1 MTIPR
6 PWDICATLLLAA
18 LTAAAWRGVLQPAL
32 SRSAGEIEAAREVVA
47 HRADSADL
55 ARQLSAAQKDLRLT
69 RAALSVFDQPGWTD
83 SDRSRRIEL
92 VYTAARNAGVQV
104 EGVEPSDAERVGGR
118 RVLPMRLSGR
128 GEYVS
133 ILRVIADI
141 RRNQPDVVI
150 RTMDIVS
157 LPGGDGQ
164 LFLTAEL
171 LWVPPAAQPGKPAIP
186 AEAAVP

>member
-55 ARQLSAAQKDLRLT
+55 ARQLSAAQSDLRLT
-69 RAALSVFDQPGWTD
+69 RDALSVFNQPGWTD

-171 LWVPPAAQPGKPAIP
+171 LWVPPAAQPGKPATP